1 MVRILNDIQVV
12 QMSQRKLNLGSVWVS
27 IPHFSLAKQNTPVGG
42 GGGASPLTNGIFL
55 PNAVPVYDLDENF
68 QMQYDENG
76 KPLYNFKNP
85 IFQDM
90 NVISFA
96 QTDKYAT
103 NTYRVLVNPYV
114 DFNFYGVHWKTSLS
128 YDYINLDETQ
138 WYNAEHGRQ

>member
-1 MVRILNDIQVV
+1 MGIN
-12 QMSQRKLNLGSVWVS
+12 ST
-27 IPHFSLAKQNTPVGG
+27 FSLAKQNTPVGG

-114 DFNFYGVHWKTSLS
+114 DFNFMEFIGKQVFHMIILIWMKRNGIMRSMVMVKLHKDACTNMPFGTTL
-128 YDYINLDETQ
+128 LD
-138 WYNAEHGRQ
+138 